1 MMQSDIELNDYNDF
15 ADIRVLSVPADLA
28 GTRLDAA
35 LAKIL
40 PDFSRSRL
48 TTWIKDGRVWV
59 DDATALPKT
68 KLWGGETLKVDVQ
81 PDPNE
86 VAFEAEDIEL
96 DVLYEDATIIIINKP
111 AGLVVHP
118 GSGNWSGTL
127 LNALLFH
134 YPELRQIPRAGIVH
148 RLDKETSGL
157 MVVARTLQAQV
168 HLVNQLQERSVKRH
182 YIAVAN
188 GLIHADGTVDAPIGR
203 HPKDRVKMA
212 VVRSG
217 KPSITHYHVLERFN
231 AYTMI
236 ECRLETGRTHQI
248 RVHMAHIKHPLA
260 ADPVYG
266 VAPKMDTSSEVRMAL
281 DELNR
286 QALHARKLSL
296 VHPESGKT
304 MTWKAAIPFDLE
316 QLIGTLRADVG
327 LSQDDFDDDDE
338 GEDEHDCEL
347 IYVRE

>member
-1 MMQSDIELNDYNDF
+1 MQSDIELNDYNDF
-15 ADIRVLSVPADLA
+15 ADIRVLSVPDELA

-48 TTWIKDGRVWV
+48 TTWIKDGRVTV
-59 DDATALPKT
+59 DGETAQPKT
-68 KLWGGETLKVDVQ
+68 KIWGGETLSVDVQ

-86 VAFEAEDIEL
+86 VAYEAEDIDL
-96 DVLYEDATIIIINKP
+96 DILYEDPTILIINKP

-118 GSGNWSGTL
+118 GSGNWNGTL

-148 RLDKETSGL
+148 RLDKDTSGL
-157 MVVARTLQAQV
+157 MVVARTLQAQT

-182 YIAVAN
+182 YLAVAH
-188 GLIHADGTVDAPIGR
+188 GSIHADGKVDAPIAR
-203 HPKDRVKMA
+203 HPKDRIKMA

-217 KPSITHYHVLERFN
+217 KPSVTHYHILERFN
-231 AYTMI
+231 AYTLI

-248 RVHMAHIKHPLA
+248 RVHMTHINHPLA

-266 VAPKMDTSSEVRMAL
+266 IAPKMDTSDEVRMAL
-281 DELNR
+281 EDLNR

-316 QLIGTLRADVG
+316 QLIGTLRADMG
-327 LSQDDFDDDDE
+327 MSQDDFDEDEEDDD
-338 GEDEHDCEL
+338 HDCEL

>member
-1 MMQSDIELNDYNDF
+1 MQSDIELNDYNDF
-15 ADIRVLSVPADLA
+15 ADIRVLSVPDDLA

-48 TTWIKDGRVWV
+48 TTWIKEGRVTV
-59 DDATALPKT
+59 DGETAQPKT
-68 KLWGGETLKVDVQ
+68 KLWGGETLAVDVQ

-86 VAFEAEDIEL
+86 VAFDAEEIDLDI
-96 DVLYEDATIIIINKP
+96 LYEDATILIINKP

-118 GSGNWSGTL
+118 GNGNWNGTL

-157 MVVARTLQAQV
+157 MVVARTLQAQI
-168 HLVNQLQERSVKRH
+168 HLVNQLQERTVKRH
-182 YIAVAN
+182 YLAVAH
-188 GLIHADGTVDAPIGR
+188 GLIAADGTIDAPIAR
-203 HPKDRVKMA
+203 HPKDRIKMA
-212 VVRSG
+212 VVRTG
-217 KPSITHYHVLERFN
+217 KPSITHYHVLERFT
-231 AYTMI
+231 AYTLI

-248 RVHMAHIKHPLA
+248 RVHMAHINHPLA

-266 VAPKMDTSSEVRMAL
+266 IAPKMDTSSEVRMAL
-281 DELNR
+281 EELNR

-327 LSQDDFDDDDE
+327 MSQDELDDDE
-338 GEDEHDCEL
+338 DDDHDCEL

>member
-1 MMQSDIELNDYNDF
+1 MQSDIELNDYNDF
-15 ADIRVLSVPADLA
+15 ADIRVLSVPDDLA

-48 TTWIKDGRVWV
+48 TTWIKDGRVTV
-59 DDATALPKT
+59 DGETAQPKT
-68 KLWGGETLKVDVQ
+68 KVWGGETLSVDVQ

-86 VAFEAEDIEL
+86 VAYEAEDIDL
-96 DVLYEDATIIIINKP
+96 DILYEDATILIINKP

-118 GSGNWSGTL
+118 GSGNWNGTL

-148 RLDKETSGL
+148 RLDKDTSGL

-182 YIAVAN
+182 YIAVAS
-188 GLIHADGTVDAPIGR
+188 GVIHADGKVDAPIAR
-203 HPKDRVKMA
+203 HPKERVKMA

-217 KPSITHYHVLERFN
+217 KPSLTHYHILERFT
-231 AYTMI
+231 AYTLI

-248 RVHMAHIKHPLA
+248 RVHMTHINHPLA

-266 VAPKMDTSSEVRMAL
+266 IAPKKDTGNEVLMAL
-281 DELNR
+281 EDLNR

-316 QLIGTLRADVG
+316 QLIGTLRADMG
-327 LSQDDFDDDDE
+327 MSQDDFEEDEEDDD
-338 GEDEHDCEL
+338 HDCEL

>member
-1 MMQSDIELNDYNDF
+1 MQSDIELDDYNDF
-15 ADIRVLSVPADLA
+15 AVTVPADLA
-28 GTRLDAA
+28 GMRLDAA

-48 TTWIKDGRVWV
+48 TNWIKDGRVKV
-59 DDATALPKT
+59 DNDTALPKT
-68 KLWGGETLKVDVQ
+68 KVWGGELLLVDIQ

-86 VAFEAEDIEL
+86 VAFEAEDIAL
-96 DVLYEDATIIIINKP
+96 DVIYQDDTIIILNKP

-134 YPELRQIPRAGIVH
+134 YPEVRQIPRAGIVH

-157 MVVARTLQAQV
+157 MVVARTLQAQT
-168 HLVNQLQERSVKRH
+168 HLVKQLQDRSVKRH
-182 YIAVAN
+182 YLAVAHGIIN
-188 GLIHADGTVDAPIGR
+188 ADGTVDAPIGR

-212 VVRSG
+212 VVRNG
-217 KPSITHYHVLERFN
+217 KDSITHYHVIERFN
-231 AYTMI
+231 AYTLI

-266 VAPKMDTSSEVRMAL
+266 IPAKMDTASEVQMAL
-281 DELNR
+281 DDLAR

-296 VHPESGKT
+296 VHPATGKT
-304 MTWKAAIPFDLE
+304 MTWKAPVPFDLE

-327 LSQDDFDDDDE
+327 LSQDEPDDDDE
-338 GEDEHDCEL
+338 EDDHDCEL

>member
-1 MMQSDIELNDYNDF
+1 MQSDIELNDYNDF
-15 ADIRVLSVPADLA
+15 ADIRVLSVPDDLA

-48 TTWIKDGRVWV
+48 TTWIKDGRVTV
-59 DDATALPKT
+59 DGETVQPKT
-68 KLWGGETLKVDVQ
+68 KLWGGETLSVDVQ

-86 VAFEAEDIEL
+86 VAYEAEEIEL
-96 DVLYEDATIIIINKP
+96 TVLYEDPTILIINKP

-148 RLDKETSGL
+148 RLDKDTSGL

-182 YIAVAN
+182 YLAVAH
-188 GLIHADGTVDAPIGR
+188 GLINADGTVDAPIAR
-203 HPKDRVKMA
+203 HPKDRIKMA
-212 VVRSG
+212 VVRTG
-217 KPSITHYHVLERFN
+217 KASITHYHVLERFT
-231 AYTMI
+231 AYTLI

-248 RVHMAHIKHPLA
+248 RVHMAHINHPLA

-266 VAPKMDTSSEVRMAL
+266 IAPKMDTSNEVRMAL
-281 DELNR
+281 EDLNR

-304 MTWKAAIPFDLE
+304 MTWKAAVPFDFE
-316 QLIGTLRADVG
+316 QLVGTLRADMG
-327 LSQDDFDDDDE
+327 MSQDDFDEDDE
-338 GEDEHDCEL
+338 DDEHDCEL